1 MNNELWCPIKET
13 EGCYEISNLGR
24 VKSIQRKGTINNDK
38 IIKPLLKKDNYYQ
51 VNLKFHGKSIWRRIN
66 RLVAQAFIPN
76 PNNLPCVNHKDGNKL
91 NNNVDNLE
99 WCTYRD
105 NTNHYINNFYKH
117 NKGRGKIS
125 PKCVIRIDKKG
136 NKTEFSSLA
145 RASKSTFND
154 INKRYGISKACRHNK
169 SYLGYYWKFIDDNR
183 TEDYHE

>member
-76 PNNLPCVNHKDGNKL
+76 PNNLPCVNHKDENKL
-91 NNNVDNLE
+91 NDSVSNLE
-99 WCTYRD
+99 WCSYSYNINYGTANNKRAKALGKKVNKIDIITNTILKTYDTISEASRD
-105 NTNHYINNFYKH
+105 NKKCYISNIIKCCNHEYGFKTCGGFKWEYYKVG
-117 NKGRGKIS
+117 GRS
-125 PKCVIRIDKKG
+125 DK
-136 NKTEFSSLA
+136 
-145 RASKSTFND
+145 
-154 INKRYGISKACRHNK
+154 
-169 SYLGYYWKFIDDNR
+169 
-183 TEDYHE
+183 